1 MRVFVCRS
9 PEFEEPTCG
18 TLAGAGN
25 PNSNDAAG
33 ELTVRAG
40 GFRNIMATMFRGR
53 ISHPSPHCSKVL

>member
-9 PEFEEPTCG
+9 PAFEEPTCG

-25 PNSNDAAG
+25 PSSNDAAG

-40 GFRNIMATMFRGR
+40 GFRNIMVTMFRGR